1 MSDRKKN
8 ILLKIVENYI
18 KIWTPVWSSVLSEK
32 FEVSSATV
40 RKEMSLLEKEWMLT
54 TLHTSWWRIPTEKA
68 YKEFLNSINLDVWNL
83 EKNREIAKKQFSEI
97 KKIIALKKAKE
108 KITEVIKILSSLTK
122 NIAFATIPNDEKNI
136 FLWLW
141 NFLKENIWENNSENS
156 LKNNLDNIER
166 ISSVIEVFEWW
177 LISKLNT
184 EEISWNEVKTFIWEE
199 NIFPQF
205 ESCSMLAIKYN
216 AFWYEWVI
224 WILWAMKMNY
234 WINIALLEEAKAM
247 IDWDNYIKKLN

>member
-1 MSDRKKN
+1 MQDRKKN
-8 ILLKIVENYI
+8 ILLQIVENYI
-18 KIWTPVWSSVLSEK
+18 KIWSPVWSSVLSEK

-40 RKEMSLLEKEWMLT
+40 RKEMNLLEKEWMLT

-68 YKEFLNSINLDVWNL
+68 YKEFLNSINLNSWDL
-83 EKNREIAKKQFSEI
+83 KKNREIAKKKFSEI

-108 KITEVIKILSSLTK
+108 KISEVIKILSSLTK
-122 NIAFATIPNDEKNI
+122 NIAFATIPQDDKNI
-136 FLWLW
+136 FLGLW
-141 NFLKENIWENNSENS
+141 NFLRENSWENWTW
-156 LKNNLDNIER
+156 NIEE

-177 LISKLNT
+177 LISKLNNA
-184 EEISWNEVKTFIWEE
+184 EISEIEVKTFIWEE

-216 AFWYEWVI
+216 AFWYEWII